1 MLADNIKSMPIEKRI
16 MLMEEIWDSL
26 CHENEEISSPAWH
39 QGILDERMQLI
50 KSGKAKFLPIQELK
64 NSPL

>member
-1 MLADNIKSMPIEKRI
+1 MLTDDIKSMPIEKRI

-39 QGILDERMQLI
+39 QAILDERMQLI
-50 KSGKAKFLPIQELK
+50 KSGKTRFRSIQELK
-64 NSPL
+64 NSQL

>member
-1 MLADNIKSMPIEKRI
+1 MLTNDIKSMPIEKRL

-39 QGILDERMQLI
+39 QEILDERMQLI
-50 KSGKAKFLPIQELK
+50 KSGKAKFLSIQEIK
-64 NSPL
+64 NNPL

>member
-1 MLADNIKSMPIEKRI
+1 MLTDDIKSMPIENRL

-50 KSGKAKFLPIQELK
+50 KSGKAKFLSIQELK
-64 NSPL
+64 NSRL